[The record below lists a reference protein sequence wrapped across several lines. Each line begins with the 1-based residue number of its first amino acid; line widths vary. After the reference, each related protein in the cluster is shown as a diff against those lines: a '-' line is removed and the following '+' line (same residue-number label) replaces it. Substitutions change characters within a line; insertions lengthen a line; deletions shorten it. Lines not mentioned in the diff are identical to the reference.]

1 MQKKY
6 LKEKL
11 EKVACSL
18 YDKDLLG
25 IHLGSISFRS
35 ESAKF
40 VINKREAFFNQLD
53 SDSMIELHFQTDYRY
68 NQASKDATI
77 HQQIYHNFLDAKF
90 VLFVSSAAI
99 ITYTLK
105 HDILYPKDFFAK
117 SEFGILEIYDIGD
130 TKSWKQRKNGEIM
143 NYFKEQDKKIMLI
156 RGYGVYIYGR
166 DIYEMVR
173 KIEILERSCKVLGE

>member
-1 MQKKY
+1 MKKKY
-6 LKEKL
+6 LNEKIK
-11 EKVACSL
+11 KVAYSL
-18 YDKDLLG
+18 YDKDLFG
-25 IHLGSISFRS
+25 IRLGSISFRS
-35 ESAKF
+35 EGAKL
-40 VINKREAFFNQLD
+40 VINKSDAFFNQLD
-53 SDSMIELHFQTDYRY
+53 DDSIIELHFQPDYRY

-90 VLFVSSAAI
+90 VLLVPSATI
-99 ITYTLK
+99 IAYTLK

-130 TKSWKQRKNGEIM
+130 IKSWKQRKNGEII
-143 NYFKEQDKKIMLI
+143 NYFKEHDKKMMLI